1 MANIKVKSPVQAADT
16 RELFI
21 EKLAESGLTEEDA
34 DSLGMSYVEAD
45 ETASYGKNFIPC
57 ASLKIPYHDMAGLPT
72 SDVHGCEDYFRVR
85 YLGNYEKIYTA
96 QLGGLPGR
104 RKKPPKYMQ
113 KSNTLPMVYYPR
125 IADTDWIDIG
135 ADPGKPIIITEGEFK
150 AAKATKEGFPT
161 IGLGGVSSWRSMKH
175 GIEFLPSLQSIV
187 WAKRYVYIVFDSDY
201 KTNPQVCVEL
211 HKLAEYLDFIGAH
224 VYIVSLTQI
233 EVAGGNSGKVG
244 LDDYLVANGNSA
256 FIQLL
261 RTSETLG
268 LSKSL
273 FDMNKKYAY
282 VSDPGVVIELKTGRK
297 ISPDAFKSHVASDI
311 RYTEGV
317 LMKDGTVRY
326 QTTKAA
332 PAWLDWCLRNK
343 ADSMGYMPGKK
354 SMVDGVYNTWSGWGI
369 DPHEGDIGPF
379 VELLDHLFT
388 DTEEGARKWFEQWLA
403 YPLQNPGVKMFS
415 SAVIHGVYHGTG
427 KSLLGYTMG
436 EIYGKNFTEISQNDL
451 HASFNDWAE
460 GKQFI
465 MGDDVTGS
473 DKRADADF
481 LKKLITQKE
490 MRVNLK
496 YLPAYTVRDC
506 INYFFTANHPD
517 AFFLEDNDRR
527 FFIHEVT
534 VGPLGNDFYQRY
546 DEWLKNGG
554 ARHVF
559 HYLLNMDISDFKPFA
574 PAYMTEAKE
583 RMIETVRSDLGS
595 WVRQLKLNADFVV
608 DNAMIK
614 FPNRDLLTSQQILTL
629 YDPERVGRVTANG
642 VGRELSKAG
651 FRQAHGGKLIKL
663 SDGSLSRYYI
673 IRNQEKWLHASLE
686 NLKLHLEGKD
696 RTESKRP
703 KKSSKKF

>member
-1 MANIKVKSPVQAADT
+1 MSKVKVKSPAPAVDT
-16 RELFI
+16 KELFLD
-21 EKLAESGLTEEDA
+21 KLAESGLTEEDA
-34 DSLGMSYVEAD
+34 EELGMSYVEAD

-57 ASLKIPYHDMAGLPT
+57 AALKIPYYDMAGLPT
-72 SDVHGCEDYFRVR
+72 SDVHGCDDYFRVR
-85 YLGNYEKIYTA
+85 YLGNYEKIYSE
-96 QLGGLPGR
+96 QNGGLPGS

-125 IADTDWIDIG
+125 ISDVDWLDISVDTS
-135 ADPGKPIIITEGEFK
+135 KPIIITEGELK

-161 IGLGGVSSWRSMKH
+161 IGLGGVSSWRAMKH
-175 GIEFLPSLQSIV
+175 GLDFLPSLELFN
-187 WAKRYVYIVFDSDY
+187 WARRYVYIVFDSDY
-201 KTNPQVCVEL
+201 KTNPNVCAEL
-211 HKLAEYLDFIGAH
+211 HKLAEHLDFIGAH

-233 EVAGGNSGKVG
+233 DEGEKNSGKVG
-244 LDDYLVANGNSA
+244 LDDFLVANGNDA
-256 FIQLL
+256 FMQLL
-261 RTSETLG
+261 KIAEPLG
-268 LSKSL
+268 FAKSL
-273 FDMNKKYAY
+273 FNMNRQYAY
-282 VSDPGVVIELKTGRK
+282 VSDPGIIIDLKSRRK
-297 ISPDAFKSHVASDI
+297 ISPEAFKSHVASDI
-311 RYTEGV
+311 RYVSGT

-326 QTTKAA
+326 QTVKAA
-332 PAWLDWCLRNK
+332 PAWLDWSLRNK
-343 ADSMGYMPGKK
+343 ADSMGYMPGRDTV
-354 SMVDGVYNTWSGWGI
+354 VDGVYNTWTGWGTT
-369 DPHEGDIGPF
+369 PEEGDIAPF
-379 VELLDHLFT
+379 KELLDHLFT

-436 EIYGKNFTEISQNDL
+436 EIYSKNFTEISQNDL

-517 AFFLEDNDRR
+517 AFFVEDNDRR

-534 VGPLGNDFYQRY
+534 VGPLGNEFYQRY
-546 DEWLKNGG
+546 DEWLKEGG

-559 HYLLNMDISDFKPFA
+559 HYLMTLDVSDFKPFA

-595 WVRQLKLNADFVV
+595 WVRQLKLNADFILS
-608 DNAMIK
+608 NSMIK
-614 FPNRDLLTSQQILTL
+614 FPDRDLLTTQQILTM

-642 VGRELSKAG
+642 IGRELSKAG

-673 IRNQEKWLHASLE
+673 VRNHEKWTHASLE
-686 NLKLHLEGKD
+686 NIKLHLEGKD
-696 RTESKRP
+696 KQTEKIS
-703 KKSSKKF
+703 KKSSKKY